1 MSELVNIL
9 DSEIKELQGV
19 HQTLEGRTYKSH
31 NLAAF
36 EREIVERFQEIGFVV
51 DVKWYQTN
59 IASVSSPVVEVIGR
73 CTPVAPEDFDHEKMA
88 HEVVSNV
95 LGLPEEDAG
104 IIKTPETWTE
114 AQAKAIHKQHGP
126 GCDN

>member
-9 DSEIKELQGV
+9 DSEIKELQRVQGI
-19 HQTLEGRTYKSH
+19 LAERTFKSH

-36 EREIVERFQEIGFVV
+36 EREIVERYQEIGFVV
-51 DVKWYQTN
+51 DVKWYETN
-59 IASVSSPVVEVIGR
+59 APGVSSPVVEVIGR
-73 CTPVAPEDFDHEKMA
+73 CTPVAAEDFDHEKMA
-88 HEVVSNV
+88 HEVVNNV

-104 IIKTPETWTE
+104 VIKTPETWTE

-126 GCDN
+126 GCDH

>member
-59 IASVSSPVVEVIGR
+59 IASV
-73 CTPVAPEDFDHEKMA
+73 APEDFDHEKMA

>member
-9 DSEIKELQGV
+9 DSEIKELQRV
-19 HQTLEGRTYKSH
+19 HGTLEGRTYKSH

-36 EREIVERFQEIGFVV
+36 EREIVERFQEIGFRV
-51 DVKWYQTN
+51 DVKWYETN
-59 IASVSSPVVEVIGR
+59 VAGVSSPVVEVVQR
-73 CTPVAPEDFDHEKMA
+73 CTPLRPEEFDHDQMR
-88 HEVVSNV
+88 HEVVNNV
-95 LGLPEEDAG
+95 LGLPSEDAG

-126 GCDN
+126 DCDH